1 MALNWY
7 SFSGCCSGTTF
18 QVEAPKPPYNFS
30 SGNTYYLITDQYTG
44 CSQYLSSGYASGTT
58 VYNLESGSTLSFTSC
73 TQCISTYPCVPGP
86 TPTPTSTPAPSATPT
101 KTPSPT
107 PTKTVTPSIT
117 PTKTP
122 SPTPTKTPTNT
133 PTPTKTATNT
143 PTPTKTPTNTP
154 TVTKTP
160 TNTPTPSITPTHTPT
175 RTVTPTPSITPSI
188 TPTRTVTPTVTPTP
202 SITPTITPTPTIT
215 KTPLPTF
222 PVTPTTTPSVSVTQT
237 PTPSTSSPYQC
248 NQSSF
253 CVSIS
258 LSSYTNYNGIYY
270 NYGYFNSYPIF
281 YAPDTLTPSYIY
293 YNIPETRWCLSQTSG
308 GTCILFGPTGSSS
321 LCPDLDETLFFTNCP
336 TPTPTNTDPCNV
348 FDFTAVFDC
357 NITSGATPTPTP
369 TTTPT
374 LTPTT
379 TPTPTPLCNG
389 KSVIFSGVS
398 YVLPGPSPTPS
409 VTPTNAVKG
418 VSVTG
423 VSEFLTFSNKFSSP
437 YSKLLL
443 DCDGYNK
450 YLVSEEIPFNTGS
463 TFSVYINNKSVCVTY
478 NSDVLNAP
486 THTLQSIESGN
497 LFNCGFCVPV
507 PTPTKTN
514 TPLPSPTPTP
524 SCPNII
530 ATISGFTNT
539 LYSPLYNGVNSLL
552 YVADTVGDSVKIINT
567 LTNSATT
574 QIGLFA
580 GSTPID
586 LTLDTTNNYLWVVA
600 TGFLGGLVYGYDC
613 VDNLT
618 LVGAAVISDPREST
632 FDPINN
638 RIYVTSY
645 SGNSVSVIDTLLA
658 TSGIPYTLTASTI
671 SVGTNP
677 SSISYDVNTGRVFV
691 LNEGSNT
698 ISVIDSFTN
707 TITSTITGQTGMTRC
722 YVNDNNNTLYVL
734 RGANDEVLTYNT
746 ISLSSGTTISVGDLP
761 YTLTFDSTYVYVGNF
776 NDDTITVINAS
787 TNTVVKTN
795 SVSPKL
801 ITGLTVDTNKN
812 SLYMTSQQNV
822 YELCK

>member
-1 MALNWY
+1 MSLNWFI
-7 SFSGCCSGTTF
+7 FSGCCSGTTF
-18 QVEAPKPPYNFS
+18 QIEAPTPPYSFS
-30 SGNTYYLITDQYTG
+30 TGNTYYLITDQYTG

-73 TQCISTYPCVPGP
+73 TQCITTYPCVPGP

-101 KTPSPT
+101 KTPTNT

-122 SPTPTKTPTNT
+122 TQTPTKTPTNT
-133 PTPTKTATNT
+133 PTPSIT
-143 PTPTKTPTNTP
+143 PTHTPTSSITP
-154 TVTKTP
+154 TQTPTQTKTP

-258 LSSYTNYNGIYY
+258 LSSYTNYNGVYY

-336 TPTPTNTDPCNV
+336 TPTPTNTDPCNT

-357 NITSGATPTPTP
+357 NITSGSTPTPTP
-369 TTTPT
+369 TITPT
-374 LTPTT
+374 LTPTP
-379 TPTPTPLCNG
+379 TPTSTPLCNG

-409 VTPTNAVKG
+409 LTPTNAVKG
-418 VSVTG
+418 VAVTG

-437 YSKLLL
+437 YSKYLL

-463 TFSVYINNKSVCVTY
+463 TFSVIINGKSVCVTY

-486 THTLQSIESGN
+486 THTLESIESGN
-497 LFNCGFCVPV
+497 LFDCKFCISV
-507 PTPTKTN
+507 PTAT
-514 TPLPSPTPTP
+514 PTPTP
-524 SCPNII
+524 TVTPTTTQTCPNVIS
-530 ATISGFTNT
+530 TITTGTGS
-539 LYSPLYNGVNSLL
+539 
-552 YVADTVGDSVKIINT
+552 VAIDSVYNPTNNSTYIVDFVTSNIDIIDNSNNT
-567 LTNSATT
+567 LTTSINIGINPGLSSAV
-574 QIGLFA
+574 
-580 GSTPID
+580 
-586 LTLDTTNNYLWVVA
+586 LDTLNNRLYVSCQLSGTVI
-600 TGFLGGLVYGYDC
+600 YIDC
-613 VDNLT
+613 VTNIVSSPII
-618 LVGAAVISDPREST
+618 VGTAPSWLS
-632 FDPINN
+632 FDSINN
-638 RIYVTSY
+638 RVYSINQTSNNVSVINTSTNTVISTINIGALTTPSY
-645 SGNSVSVIDTLLA
+645 SDFDSITGRLFVTNTNSNTVSVIDCF
-658 TSGIPYTLTASTI
+658 SLT
-671 SVGTNP
+671 
-677 SSISYDVNTGRVFV
+677 
-691 LNEGSNT
+691 
-698 ISVIDSFTN
+698 VIN
-707 TITSTITGQTGMTRC
+707 TITPPSGGIGPC
-722 YVNDNNNTLYVL
+722 IVNNYNNTLYL
-734 RGANDEVLTYNT
+734 SNAALGEIYTYNT
-746 ISLSSGTTISVGDLP
+746 ISLSSGTTITVDNDYP
-761 YTLTFDSTYVYVGNF
+761 YGFAFDSNSIYLSYLF
-776 NDDTITVINAS
+776 NSKLTTINSS
-787 TNTVVKTN
+787 TNTVISTKTTPQ
-795 SVSPKL
+795 SFYSIV
-801 ITGLTVDTNKN
+801 IDTTSN
-812 SLYMTSQQNV
+812 SLYATAVNTV
-822 YELCK
+822 YQLCI